1 MILTKFMKIIVIC
14 TGNTCRSQIAEG
26 LLKTKYPEAEI
37 YSAGTHP
44 EIQVNPYAVQ
54 AMAEVG
60 YDISK
65 QYPKLV
71 TDFIHEEFDYVLTVC
86 DSAQETC
93 PVFPNAKNRVHNS
106 FVDPSR
112 SSYESDKHAL
122 EVYKNTVKEISNW
135 IDNLNL

>member
-1 MILTKFMKIIVIC
+1 MKIIVIC

-26 LLKTKYPEAEI
+26 LLKSKYPDAEI
-37 YSAGTHP
+37 YSAGTYP
-44 EIQVNPYAVQ
+44 ETHVNPYAVK
-54 AMAEVG
+54 AMAESG

-71 TDFIHEEFDYVLTVC
+71 NDFIKDEFDYVLTVC

-93 PVFPNAKNRVHNS
+93 PVFPNAKNRVHRS

-112 SSYESDKHAL
+112 SSYESDDHAL
-122 EVYKNTVKEISNW
+122 DIYKNTVKEISNW
-135 IDNLNL
+135 IDNLQL

>member
-1 MILTKFMKIIVIC
+1 MKIIVIC

-26 LLKTKYPEAEI
+26 LLKSKYPEAEI

-71 TDFIHEEFDYVLTVC
+71 TDFINEEFDYVLTVC

-112 SSYESDKHAL
+112 SSYESDEHAL

>member
-1 MILTKFMKIIVIC
+1 MKLIVIC

-26 LLKTKYPEAEI
+26 LLKSKYPEAEI

-60 YDISK
+60 YDISR

-112 SSYESDKHAL
+112 SSYESDEHAL

>member
-1 MILTKFMKIIVIC
+1 MKIIVIC

-26 LLKTKYPEAEI
+26 LLKSKYPQAEI

-44 EIQVNPYAVQ
+44 EIQVNPYAVK

-71 TDFIHEEFDYVLTVC
+71 NDFIHEEFDYVLTVC
-86 DSAQETC
+86 NSAEETC

-112 SSYESDKHAL
+112 SSYDSDEHAL
-122 EVYKNTVKEISNW
+122 EVYKNTVNEISNW
-135 IDNLNL
+135 IDNLSL

>member
-1 MILTKFMKIIVIC
+1 MKIIVIC

-26 LLKTKYPEAEI
+26 LLKSKYPEAEI

-71 TDFIHEEFDYVLTVC
+71 NDFINEEFDYVLTVC
-86 DSAQETC
+86 NSAQETC
-93 PVFPNAKNRVHNS
+93 PVFPNAIKRVHNS

-112 SSYESDKHAL
+112 SSYESDEHAL
-122 EVYKNTVKEISNW
+122 GVYKNTVKEISNW

>member
-1 MILTKFMKIIVIC
+1 MKLIVIC

-65 QYPKLV
+65 QYSKLV

>member
-1 MILTKFMKIIVIC
+1 MKLIVIC

-26 LLKTKYPEAEI
+26 LLKSKYPEAEI

-44 EIQVNPYAVQ
+44 EIQVNPYAVK

-65 QYPKLV
+65 QYSKLV

>member
-1 MILTKFMKIIVIC
+1 MKIIVIC

-26 LLKTKYPEAEI
+26 LLKSKYPDAEI
-37 YSAGTHP
+37 YSAGTYP
-44 EIQVNPYAVQ
+44 ETHVNPYAVK
-54 AMAEVG
+54 AMAESG

-71 TDFIHEEFDYVLTVC
+71 NDFIKDEFDHVLTVC

-93 PVFPNAKNRVHNS
+93 PVFPNAKNRVHRS

-112 SSYESDKHAL
+112 SSYESDDHEL
-122 EVYKNTVKEISNW
+122 DIYKNTVKEISNW
-135 IDNLNL
+135 IDNLQL

>member
-1 MILTKFMKIIVIC
+1 MKLIVIC

-26 LLKTKYPEAEI
+26 LLKSKYPEAEI
-37 YSAGTHP
+37 YSEGTHP

-60 YDISK
+60 YDISR

-112 SSYESDKHAL
+112 SSYESDEHAL

>member
-1 MILTKFMKIIVIC
+1 MKIIVIC

-26 LLKTKYPEAEI
+26 LLKSKYPDAEI
-37 YSAGTHP
+37 YSAGTYP
-44 EIQVNPYAVQ
+44 ETHVNPYAVK
-54 AMAEVG
+54 AMAESG

-71 TDFIHEEFDYVLTVC
+71 NDFIKDEFDHVLTVC

-93 PVFPNAKNRVHNS
+93 PVFPNAKNRVHSS

-112 SSYESDKHAL
+112 SSYESDDHAL
-122 EVYKNTVKEISNW
+122 DIYKNTVKEISNW
-135 IDNLNL
+135 IDNLQL

>member
-1 MILTKFMKIIVIC
+1 MKIIVIC

-26 LLKTKYPEAEI
+26 LLKSKYPEAEI

-44 EIQVNPYAVQ
+44 EIQVNPYAVK

-71 TDFIHEEFDYVLTVC
+71 TDFINEEFDYVLTVC

-112 SSYESDKHAL
+112 SSYESDEHAL

>member
-1 MILTKFMKIIVIC
+1 MKIILLC

-26 LLKTKYPEAEI
+26 LLKSKYTEAEI
-37 YSAGTHP
+37 YSAGTQP

-71 TDFIHEEFDYVLTVC
+71 NDFINEEFDYVLTVC
-86 DSAQETC
+86 NSAQETC
-93 PVFPNAKNRVHNS
+93 PVFPNAIKRVHNS

-112 SSYESDKHAL
+112 SSYESDEHAL

>member
-1 MILTKFMKIIVIC
+1 MKIIVIC

-26 LLKTKYPEAEI
+26 LLKSKYPDAEI

-112 SSYESDKHAL
+112 SSYESDEHAL

-135 IDNLNL
+135 IDNLKL

>member
-1 MILTKFMKIIVIC
+1 MKIIVIC

-26 LLKTKYPEAEI
+26 LLKSKYPEAEI

-44 EIQVNPYAVQ
+44 ETQVNPYAVQ

-71 TDFIHEEFDYVLTVC
+71 NDFIHKEFDYVLTVC
-86 DSAQETC
+86 NSAQETC
-93 PVFPNAKNRVHNS
+93 PVFPNAKNRIHNS

-112 SSYESDKHAL
+112 SSYNSEDHAL
-122 EVYKNTVKEISNW
+122 EVYINTVKEISNW
-135 IDNLNL
+135 IDNLSL

>member
-1 MILTKFMKIIVIC
+1 MKIIVIC

-26 LLKTKYPEAEI
+26 LLKSKYPEAEI

-44 EIQVNPYAVQ
+44 EIQVNPYAVK

>member
-1 MILTKFMKIIVIC
+1 MKIIVIC

-26 LLKTKYPEAEI
+26 LLKSKYPEAEI

-44 EIQVNPYAVQ
+44 EIQVNPYAVK

-71 TDFIHEEFDYVLTVC
+71 TDFINEEFDYVLTVC

-112 SSYESDKHAL
+112 SSYESDEHAL
-122 EVYKNTVKEISNW
+122 VVYKNTVKEISNW

>member
-1 MILTKFMKIIVIC
+1 MKIIVMC

-26 LLKTKYPEAEI
+26 LLKSKYPEAEI

-44 EIQVNPYAVQ
+44 EIQVNPYAVK

-112 SSYESDKHAL
+112 SSYESDEHAL

>member
-1 MILTKFMKIIVIC
+1 MKIIVIC

-26 LLKTKYPEAEI
+26 LLKSKYPEAEI

-71 TDFIHEEFDYVLTVC
+71 NDFIHEEFDYVLTVC
-86 DSAQETC
+86 NSAQETC
-93 PVFPNAKNRVHNS
+93 PAFPNGKNRLHNS

-112 SSYESDKHAL
+112 SSYESDEHAL
-122 EVYKNTVKEISNW
+122 VVYKNTVKEISNW

>member
-1 MILTKFMKIIVIC
+1 MKIIVIC

-26 LLKTKYPEAEI
+26 LLKSKYPDAEI
-37 YSAGTHP
+37 YSAGTYP
-44 EIQVNPYAVQ
+44 ETHINPYAVK
-54 AMAEVG
+54 AMAESG

-71 TDFIHEEFDYVLTVC
+71 NNFIKDEFDHVLTVC

-93 PVFPNAKNRVHNS
+93 PVFPNAKNRVHRS

-112 SSYESDKHAL
+112 SSYESDDHAL
-122 EVYKNTVKEISNW
+122 DIYKNTVKEISNW
-135 IDNLNL
+135 IDNLQL

>member
-1 MILTKFMKIIVIC
+1 MKIIVIC

-26 LLKTKYPEAEI
+26 LLKSKYQDAEI
-37 YSAGTHP
+37 YSAGTYP
-44 EIQVNPYAVQ
+44 ETHVNPYAVK
-54 AMAEVG
+54 AMAESG

-71 TDFIHEEFDYVLTVC
+71 NDFIKDEFDHVLTVC

-93 PVFPNAKNRVHNS
+93 PVFPNAKNRVHRS

-112 SSYESDKHAL
+112 SSYESDDHAL
-122 EVYKNTVKEISNW
+122 DIYKNTVKEISNW
-135 IDNLNL
+135 IDNLQL

>member
-1 MILTKFMKIIVIC
+1 MKIIVIC

-26 LLKTKYPEAEI
+26 LLKSKYPEAEI

-44 EIQVNPYAVQ
+44 EIQVNPYAVK

-65 QYPKLV
+65 QYPKIV

>member
-1 MILTKFMKIIVIC
+1 MKIIVIC

-26 LLKTKYPEAEI
+26 LLKSKYPEAEI

>member
-1 MILTKFMKIIVIC
+1 MKIIVIC

-26 LLKTKYPEAEI
+26 LLKKKYIDAEI
-37 YSAGTHP
+37 YSAGTNP
-44 EIQVNPYAVQ
+44 ELHVNPYAVK
-54 AMAEVG
+54 AMAESG

-71 TDFIHEEFDYVLTVC
+71 NDFIKDEFDHVLTVC

-93 PVFPNAKNRVHNS
+93 PVFPNAKNRVHRS

-112 SSYESDKHAL
+112 SSYESDDHAL
-122 EVYKNTVKEISNW
+122 DIYKNTVKEISNW
-135 IDNLNL
+135 IDNLQL

>member
-1 MILTKFMKIIVIC
+1 MKLIVIC

-26 LLKTKYPEAEI
+26 LLKSKYPEAEI

-112 SSYESDKHAL
+112 SSYESDEHAL

>member
-1 MILTKFMKIIVIC
+1 MKIIVIC

-26 LLKTKYPEAEI
+26 LLKSKYPEAEI

-71 TDFIHEEFDYVLTVC
+71 NDFINEKFDYVLTVC
-86 DSAQETC
+86 NSAQETC
-93 PVFPNAKNRVHNS
+93 PVFPNAIKRVHNS

-112 SSYESDKHAL
+112 SSYESDEHAL
-122 EVYKNTVKEISNW
+122 EVYKNTVQEISNW

>member
-1 MILTKFMKIIVIC
+1 MKIIVIC

-26 LLKTKYPEAEI
+26 LLKSKYPEAEI

-44 EIQVNPYAVQ
+44 EIQVNPYAVK

-112 SSYESDKHAL
+112 SSYESDEHAL